1 MSYKR
6 FSPFA
11 ICLLALT
18 CVLLPGATAQ
28 TVSILHNFGANGDAA
43 EPDGV
48 LIFDKAGNA
57 YGVSYRGG
65 TYLNG
70 TVYELSPSGS
80 GWNETILH
88 NFNAGAG
95 DGQTP
100 QGWLVM
106 DSAGNLYG
114 TAQLGGSRKLGI
126 VYELSPVSGGTWTE
140 KIIHTFIGGTDGR
153 FPEVGLIFDK
163 KGNLYGTAYQGGTGG
178 MCGGL
183 GCGVVFELSPK
194 SGGGW
199 SEKILHTFKGGTTDG
214 ANPLASLV
222 MDSAGNLYGTT
233 ATGGAHSNA
242 GTAFKLTP
250 NSSGGWTETIL
261 HSFNASSS
269 DGSNPYASMVFDSV
283 GNLYGTT
290 GGGGANLEGTVFK
303 LAPGKSGSWTES
315 VLHSFGGPGTD
326 GQFPFNGGVVFDSLG
341 NLYGTTG
348 EGGSTGQGIVFKMS
362 PASGGSWSESVYLNF
377 DGTNGIQPSYG
388 LAVNAGNVYGAALY
402 GGTQLAGT
410 VIEIVP

>member
-1 MSYKR
+1 VSYRR

-18 CVLLPGATAQ
+18 CVTLPGATAQ
-28 TVSILHNFGANGDAA
+28 TVSILHNFGADGDAA

-88 NFNAGAG
+88 NFNASAG

-100 QGWLVM
+100 QGSLVM

-114 TAQLGGSRKLGI
+114 TTQNGGARKLGI
-126 VYELSPVSGGTWTE
+126 VYKLSPASGGTWTE

-153 FPEVGLIFDK
+153 FPEAGLIFDK

-178 MCGGL
+178 TCGGL

-194 SGGGW
+194 SSGSW
-199 SEKILHTFKGGTTDG
+199 SEKILHTFKSRKGFGRQSLRHRSHWRRALRWNSIQADSECIRHMDRD
-214 ANPLASLV
+214 NPA
-222 MDSAGNLYGTT
+222 
-233 ATGGAHSNA
+233 
-242 GTAFKLTP
+242 
-250 NSSGGWTETIL
+250 
-261 HSFNASSS
+261 
-269 DGSNPYASMVFDSV
+269 
-283 GNLYGTT
+283 
-290 GGGGANLEGTVFK
+290 
-303 LAPGKSGSWTES
+303 
-315 VLHSFGGPGTD
+315 
-326 GQFPFNGGVVFDSLG
+326 
-341 NLYGTTG
+341 
-348 EGGSTGQGIVFKMS
+348 
-362 PASGGSWSESVYLNF
+362 
-377 DGTNGIQPSYG
+377 
-388 LAVNAGNVYGAALY
+388 
-402 GGTQLAGT
+402 QLQSQQHRWK
-410 VIEIVP
+410 

>member
-1 MSYKR
+1 M
-6 FSPFA
+6 
-11 ICLLALT
+11 CLLALICMT
-18 CVLLPGATAQ
+18 LPSATAQ
-28 TVSILHNFGANGDAA
+28 TVTIMHNFGANGDAA

-88 NFNAGAG
+88 NFNAAAG

-106 DSAGNLYG
+106 DSTGNLYG
-114 TAQLGGSRKLGI
+114 TTQYGGSRKLGI
-126 VYELSPVSGGTWTE
+126 VYKLSPASGGTWTE

-153 FPEVGLIFDK
+153 FPEAGLILDK

-178 MCGGL
+178 TCGGL

-194 SGGGW
+194 SGGSW
-199 SEKILHTFKGGTTDG
+199 SEKILHTFKGGTSDG
-214 ANPLASLV
+214 ANPLASLL
-222 MDSAGNLYGTT
+222 MDSAGNLYGTAAT
-233 ATGGAHSNA
+233 AGAHS
-242 GTAFKLTP
+242 GGIAFKLAP

-261 HSFNASSS
+261 HSFNASST
-269 DGSNPYASMVFDSV
+269 DGSNPYCNLIFDSA

-290 GGGGANLEGTVFK
+290 GGGGTNQEGTVFK
-303 LAPGKSGSWTES
+303 LAPGKSGTWTES

-362 PASGGSWSESVYLNF
+362 PASGGSWTESVYLNF
-377 DGTNGIQPSYG
+377 DGTNGIDPTYG
-388 LAVNAGNVYGAALY
+388 LAVNAGNIYGAALY

>member
-1 MSYKR
+1 M
-6 FSPFA
+6 
-11 ICLLALT
+11 
-18 CVLLPGATAQ
+18 
-28 TVSILHNFGANGDAA
+28 HNFGANGDAA

-88 NFNAGAG
+88 NFNAAAG

-114 TAQLGGSRKLGI
+114 TTQYGGSRKLGI
-126 VYELSPVSGGTWTE
+126 VYKLSPASGGTWTE

-153 FPEVGLIFDK
+153 FPEAGLILDK

-178 MCGGL
+178 TCGGL

-194 SGGGW
+194 SGGSW
-199 SEKILHTFKGGTTDG
+199 SEKILHTFKGGTSDG
-214 ANPLASLV
+214 ANPLASLL

-233 ATGGAHSNA
+233 GTGGAHSG

-261 HSFNASSS
+261 HSFNSSS
-269 DGSNPYASMVFDSV
+269 TDGSNPYCNLVFDSA

-290 GGGGANLEGTVFK
+290 GGGGANQEGTVFK
-303 LAPGKSGSWTES
+303 LVPGKSGSWTES

-326 GQFPFNGGVVFDSLG
+326 GQFPFNSGVVFDSLG

-348 EGGSTGQGIVFKMS
+348 EGGSSGEGTVFKLT
-362 PASGGSWSESVYLNF
+362 PATGGGWTESVYVNF
-377 DGTNGIQPSYG
+377 DSTNGIQPSYG
-388 LAVNAGNVYGAALY
+388 LAVNAGNIYGAALY

>member
-1 MSYKR
+1 MHRR
-6 FSPFA
+6 FSPLA

-18 CVLLPGATAQ
+18 CVTLPGATAQ
-28 TVSILHNFGANGDAA
+28 TVSILHNFGADGDAA

-65 TYLNG
+65 TTLNG

-80 GWNETILH
+80 SWNETILH
-88 NFNAGAG
+88 SFNASAG

-100 QGWLVM
+100 QGSLAM

-114 TAQLGGSRKLGI
+114 TTQYGGSRKIGI
-126 VYELSPVSGGTWTE
+126 VYKLSPASGGTWTE

-153 FPEVGLIFDK
+153 FPQAGLILDK
-163 KGNLYGTAYQGGTGG
+163 KGNLYGTANQGGTGG
-178 MCGGL
+178 TCGGL

-194 SGGGW
+194 SGGAW
-199 SEKILHTFKGGTTDG
+199 TEKILHTFKGGTTDG
-214 ANPLASLV
+214 ANPIASLV
-222 MDSAGNLYGTT
+222 MDSAGNLYGTD
-233 ATGGAHSNA
+233 ATGGAHSG
-242 GTAFKLTP
+242 GTAFKLTA
-250 NSSGGWTETIL
+250 NASGGWTQTIL

-269 DGSNPYASMVFDSV
+269 DGSNPYSNLVFDSA

-290 GGGGANLEGTVFK
+290 GAGGTNQSGTVFK
-303 LAPGKSGSWTES
+303 LTPGKSGSWTES
-315 VLHSFGGPGTD
+315 VLHTFGGPGTD
-326 GQFPFNGGVVFDSLG
+326 GQFPYNSGVIFDSLG

-348 EGGSTGQGIVFKMS
+348 GGGSTGQGVVYKMS
-362 PASGGSWSESVYLNF
+362 PASGGGWTEIVYVNF
-377 DGTNGIQPSYG
+377 DGTNGIAPTYG
-388 LAVNAGNVYGAALY
+388 LTLNSAGNIYGTALD

-410 VIEIVP
+410 AFEIVP